1 MKKENALSQ
10 MTQGIV
16 FLQGSCPAS
25 ELNGIG
31 RSEPESLNRKA

>member
-1 MKKENALSQ
+1 
-10 MTQGIV
+10 MTQGLV

-31 RSEPESLNRKA
+31 KAESERQNRKA